1 CCCNKI
7 FYQTYGYGPTKLLL
21 IIGLAGTHESWG
33 PQVKGLTGTETP
45 NDTESTTIDTNL
57 NTPDDNI
64 DVDNNGGIEICS
76 FDNRGMGQSSAL
88 TKKSQYTMTIM
99 AKDAI
104 ALMDHLGWVK
114 PHIFRH
120 SMGAMIACKLAAM
133 APNRILSL
141 ALLNV
146 TGGGFECFPKV
157 LGKKNVVILVDE
169 QHKIFD
175 PLNPF
180 CLRGSPDQF
189 PSKKN

>member
-1 CCCNKI
+1 SSCYCNKI

-21 IIGLAGTHESWG
+21 IICLAGTHESWG
-33 PQVKGLTGTETP
+33 SQVKGLTGTETP
-45 NDTESTTIDTNL
+45 NDTESTAIDTNL

-64 DVDNNGGIEICS
+64 DVDNNGGIKICS

-88 TKKSQYTMTIM
+88 AKKSQYTMTIM
-99 AKDAI
+99 AKNAI
-104 ALMDHLGWVK
+104 ALMDHL
-114 PHIFRH
+114 
-120 SMGAMIACKLAAM
+120 GAMIACKLAAM
-133 APNRILSL
+133 APNRIFSL

-146 TGGGFECFPKV
+146 TGGGFECFSKV

-180 CLRGSPDQF
+180 YLRGSPDQF
-189 PSKKN
+189 PSKEN

>member
-1 CCCNKI
+1 
-7 FYQTYGYGPTKLLL
+7 
-21 IIGLAGTHESWG
+21 
-33 PQVKGLTGTETP
+33 
-45 NDTESTTIDTNL
+45 
-57 NTPDDNI
+57 
-64 DVDNNGGIEICS
+64 
-76 FDNRGMGQSSAL
+76 MGQSSAL

-99 AKDAI
+99 VKDAI
-104 ALMDHLGWVK
+104 ALIDHLGWVK
-114 PHIFRH
+114 PHVFGH
-120 SMGAMIACKLAAM
+120 SMGMSDIHRAMIACKLAAM

-180 CLRGSPDQF
+180 VFVEDLINFLRRKTNLIR
-189 PSKKN
+189 KKDTHETTKQLPYDMFGEIDDFHEYIELYLKLPRNDFDGG